1 MLPKTAVFIQALNKQ
16 SREKGLISKSWGDV
30 ESPNCTGFSIEEL
43 QGIDFEKIDFE
54 FLSEDIKKKNIW
66 SRMGDM
72 KKALE
77 HTQRLMEGEIN
88 TIKNDVIAEG
98 GTGAAKNDTE
108 DINEQIDDQKLYEK
122 KFAEAED
129 LDKSRQKKP
138 DGRDKSKDTKDAE
151 TLYNKEEYKNRD
163 HGGL

>member
-1 MLPKTAVFIQALNKQ
+1 MHKI
-16 SREKGLISKSWGDV
+16 
-30 ESPNCTGFSIEEL
+30 CIEEL

-98 GTGAAKNDTE
+98 GTGINDTG

-122 KFAEAED
+122 KFSETED
-129 LDKSRQKKP
+129 LNESRQKKP

>member
-1 MLPKTAVFIQALNKQ
+1 
-16 SREKGLISKSWGDV
+16 
-30 ESPNCTGFSIEEL
+30 
-43 QGIDFEKIDFE
+43 
-54 FLSEDIKKKNIW
+54 
-66 SRMGDM
+66 M

-98 GTGAAKNDTE
+98 GTGINDTG

-122 KFAEAED
+122 KFAETED
-129 LDKSRQKKP
+129 LNESRQKKP

>member
-1 MLPKTAVFIQALNKQ
+1 
-16 SREKGLISKSWGDV
+16 
-30 ESPNCTGFSIEEL
+30 
-43 QGIDFEKIDFE
+43 
-54 FLSEDIKKKNIW
+54 
-66 SRMGDM
+66 M

-88 TIKNDVIAEG
+88 TIKKDVMAEG
-98 GTGAAKNDTE
+98 GTVINDTG

-122 KFAEAED
+122 KFSETED
-129 LDKSRQKKP
+129 INESRQKKP

>member
-1 MLPKTAVFIQALNKQ
+1 
-16 SREKGLISKSWGDV
+16 
-30 ESPNCTGFSIEEL
+30 
-43 QGIDFEKIDFE
+43 
-54 FLSEDIKKKNIW
+54 
-66 SRMGDM
+66 M

-98 GTGAAKNDTE
+98 GTGINDTG

-122 KFAEAED
+122 KFSEAED
-129 LDKSRQKKP
+129 LNESRQKKP